1 MNSEQDKERYLI
13 EGNLPVGLLKFAA
26 PFMLAYLLQALYGAV
41 DLMIIGQFCDAGA
54 VSAVGIGAQLLH
66 LLLGVLFGLSVGGTV
81 LIGYN
86 LGAKDPEGTANA
98 IGSTATL
105 FAIIAL
111 AVAPIAAL
119 STERCVR
126 AMQTPPEAFEYA
138 CQYVFI
144 CACGIP
150 FIVGYN
156 VVGAIY
162 RGLGDSFTPTIFVAV
177 ACAFNVVGDLIL
189 IGDFNVPVFGTSVH
203 VGGFNLG
210 PAGAAYATVAAQGLS
225 FLLALAYMRR
235 KRFSFEFHRTN
246 FILRRKSVVEILKVG
261 VPLSFQDVLTGLSFL
276 VILAIVNLMGVQ
288 ESAGLAVAE
297 RVIGFLLLPPI
308 AFSAAVSTAAAQN
321 LGARKNGRAFRAF
334 LYGTCYSLAAGLIF
348 WGLCQVCPTAI
359 SGLFAHETSVAEQSA
374 RYLRS
379 FSLDCIM
386 VAFIFNINGYFC
398 GASRSMIVSAHS
410 IFAAVCVRIPISYAF
425 SRIDG
430 ATLWHVGFAAPLA
443 TLASILICV
452 FYFLWLRRTGR
463 LSLEDGE
470 APPDP
475 AAPEQAAA

>member
-66 LLLGVLFGLSVGGTV
+66 LLLSVLFGLSVGGTV

-86 LGAKDPEGTANA
+86 LGAKNPEGTANA

-177 ACAFNVVGDLIL
+177 ACAFNVVGRPCPHRRLQRAR
-189 IGDFNVPVFGTSVH
+189 FRNVGSRRRFQSRSGGRGVRDRRRAGTE
-203 VGGFNLG
+203 L
-210 PAGAAYATVAAQGLS
+210 
-225 FLLALAYMRR
+225 
-235 KRFSFEFHRTN
+235 
-246 FILRRKSVVEILKVG
+246 
-261 VPLSFQDVLTGLSFL
+261 
-276 VILAIVNLMGVQ
+276 
-288 ESAGLAVAE
+288 
-297 RVIGFLLLPPI
+297 
-308 AFSAAVSTAAAQN
+308 
-321 LGARKNGRAFRAF
+321 
-334 LYGTCYSLAAGLIF
+334 
-348 WGLCQVCPTAI
+348 
-359 SGLFAHETSVAEQSA
+359 SA
-374 RYLRS
+374 RAG
-379 FSLDCIM
+379 
-386 VAFIFNINGYFC
+386 V
-398 GASRSMIVSAHS
+398 
-410 IFAAVCVRIPISYAF
+410 YAPQEV
-425 SRIDG
+425 
-430 ATLWHVGFAAPLA
+430 LL
-443 TLASILICV
+443 
-452 FYFLWLRRTGR
+452 
-463 LSLEDGE
+463 
-470 APPDP
+470 
-475 AAPEQAAA
+475 